1 MQFSQQPIPASQKT
15 TAEDEVKKFGLL
27 SSEWWNQAGDF
38 DVLKAMN
45 KLRIPWIKN
54 TLLKD
59 SETKLI
65 KPLDSFKILDVGC
78 GGGLLSEVE
87 VCQHSIV
94 LTLSFSSVL
103 CHSCDWG
110 NNFFCMLNMIF

>member
-1 MQFSQQPIPASQKT
+1 MQFFQPSISAYQKT

-45 KLRIPWIKN
+45 VLRIPWIKN
-54 TLLKD
+54 KLLKD
-59 SETKLI
+59 SEIKLI

-78 GGGLLSEVE
+78 GGGLLSEVK
-87 VCQHSIV
+87 VFQ
-94 LTLSFSSVL
+94 
-103 CHSCDWG
+103 
-110 NNFFCMLNMIF
+110 NNIF